1 MSKPKFYDA
10 RTGEWVTLDSME
22 ELATF
27 RWLQNEPRIL
37 SFCYH
42 PNTYVLT
49 SKAVYTPLDGATG
62 LPAKKPRSLLKEHV
76 YTPDFSITFPASD
89 VGLVNFF
96 KHPSYSG
103 DGTVCTI
110 LIDVKGTWN
119 PHGGDREFSLNQK
132 MMYALKGLYVF
143 KFMPKKH
150 LRLDR
155 CNKSSKYS
163 LLDGFSAQSP
173 CKQPQDIV

>member
-1 MSKPKFYDA
+1 MNKPKVYDT
-10 RTGEWVTLDSME
+10 RTGESVTLDSRE
-22 ELATF
+22 ELTTF

-42 PNTYVLT
+42 PNTYLLT

-62 LPAKKPRSLLKEHV
+62 LPAKKPRVLLNSHS

-89 VGLVNFF
+89 RRLVNFF

-103 DGTVCTI
+103 DGTICTI
-110 LIDVKGTWN
+110 LIDVKGAWN

-150 LRLDR
+150 LRLAGGRDASR
-155 CNKSSKYS
+155 YE
-163 LLDGFSAQSP
+163 LIDGRH
-173 CKQPQDIV
+173 